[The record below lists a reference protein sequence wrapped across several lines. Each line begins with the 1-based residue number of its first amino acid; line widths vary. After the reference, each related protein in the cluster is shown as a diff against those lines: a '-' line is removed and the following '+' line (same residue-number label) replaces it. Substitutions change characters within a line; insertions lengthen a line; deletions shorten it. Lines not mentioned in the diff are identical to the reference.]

1 MSSWTPTGYTTKNWA
16 TFNRALKQRGSLLL
30 WFDTAMNWGAAPSGK
45 PGRQQ
50 AHSDAAIQ
58 ACLTIKVLFDLPLR
72 QATGFVESLLKLIW
86 LNWPVP
92 DFSTLCR
99 RQKGLSVAIPYQG
112 AGGPLHLLA
121 DSTASK
127 GRVKASGI
135 PAIMAV

>member
-1 MSSWTPTGYTTKNWA
+1 MSNWTPTTYKTNNWA
-16 TFNRALKQRGSLLL
+16 ACNRALKQRGSLLL

-50 AHSDAAIQ
+50 AYSDAAIQ

-72 QATGFVESLLKLIW
+72 QATGFVESLLKLIG

-99 RQKGLSVAIPYQG
+99 RQKTLSVAIPYQG
-112 AGGPLHLLA
+112 SAGPLHHLI
-121 DSTASK
+121 DST
-127 GRVKASGI
+127 GI
-135 PAIMAV
+135 KVEVEGEWNAHKYGG